1 MSLRLELLP
10 WLIALTAASFACRAA
25 GFWLMGFLQPNPRLQ
40 AALRAAPLAV
50 MVGIVTPAAAR
61 GRPAELVALLV
72 IAVVMRLTRSD
83 LVASLA
89 GVAVVAALRQ
99 LMENQIGV

>member
-50 MVGIVTPAAAR
+50 MVGIVTPAASR
-61 GRPAELVALLV
+61 GRPAELIALLV
-72 IAVVMRLTRSD
+72 IAVVMRLTRND

-89 GVAVVAALRQ
+89 GVATVALLRQ
-99 LMENQIGV
+99 LIK

>member
-1 MSLRLELLP
+1 MSLRVELLP

-25 GFWLMGFLQPNPRLQ
+25 GFWLMGFVQPSARLQ

-50 MVGIVTPAAAR
+50 MVGIVAPAAAR
-61 GRPAELVALLV
+61 GRPAELIALGV

-83 LVASLA
+83 LIASLA
-89 GVAVVAALRQ
+89 GVAAVGLLRQ
-99 LMENQIGV
+99 LIK

>member
-1 MSLRLELLP
+1 MSLRVELLP

-25 GFWLMGFLQPNPRLQ
+25 GFWLMGFVQPSARLQ

-50 MVGIVTPAAAR
+50 MVGIVAPAAAR
-61 GRPAELVALLV
+61 GRPAELVALVV

-83 LVASLA
+83 LIASLA
-89 GVAVVAALRQ
+89 GVAAVALLRQ
-99 LMENQIGV
+99 LTK

>member
-10 WLIALTAASFACRAA
+10 WLLALTAASFACRAA
-25 GFWLMGFLQPNPRLQ
+25 GFWLMGFVQPNPRLQ

-50 MVGIVTPAAAR
+50 MVGIVAPAAAR
-61 GRPAELVALLV
+61 GRPAEVIALLV
-72 IAVVMRLTRSD
+72 IAGVMRLTRTD

-89 GVAVVAALRQ
+89 GVATVALVRLATAQ
-99 LMENQIGV
+99 

>member
-25 GFWLMGFLQPNPRLQ
+25 GYWLMGFVQPGPRLQ

-50 MVGIVTPAAAR
+50 MVGIVAPAVAR
-61 GRPAELVALLV
+61 GRPAELVALVV
-72 IAVVMRLTRSD
+72 IAVVMRGTRSD
-83 LVASLA
+83 LIASLA
-89 GVAVVAALRQ
+89 GVATVALVRLASAQ
-99 LMENQIGV
+99 

>member
-1 MSLRLELLP
+1 MCLRVELLP

-25 GFWLMGFLQPNPRLQ
+25 GFWLMGFVQPSARLQ

-50 MVGIVTPAAAR
+50 MVGIVAPAAAR
-61 GRPAELVALLV
+61 GRPAELVALVV

-83 LVASLA
+83 LIASLA
-89 GVAVVAALRQ
+89 GVAAVALLRQ
-99 LMENQIGV
+99 LTK

>member
-1 MSLRLELLP
+1 MSLRVELLP
-10 WLIALTAASFACRAA
+10 WLIALTAAAFACRAA
-25 GFWLMGFLQPNPRLQ
+25 GYWLMGFVQPSPRLQ

-50 MVGIVTPAAAR
+50 MVGIVAPAAAR
-61 GRPAELVALLV
+61 GRPAELVALVV

-83 LVASLA
+83 LIASLA

-99 LMENQIGV
+99 LIK